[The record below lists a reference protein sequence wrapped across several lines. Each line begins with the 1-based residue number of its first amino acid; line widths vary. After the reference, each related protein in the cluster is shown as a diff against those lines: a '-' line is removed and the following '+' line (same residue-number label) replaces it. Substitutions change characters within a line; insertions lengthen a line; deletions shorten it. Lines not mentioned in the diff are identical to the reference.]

1 MPVVLY
7 GSETWP
13 VILRVEQRQR
23 VFDSRVLWKLFGPNR
38 NEVAEELRKLHSEEL
53 HDLYFSLDIIWVIDE
68 LD

>member
-38 NEVAEELRKLHSEEL
+38 NEVVEELRKLHSEEL
-53 HDLYFSLDIIWVIDE
+53 HDLYFSPDIIWVIDE